1 MECNYENI
9 IGIYIVPYS
18 IGNLFSFR
26 HEGAKQA
33 VPDDEYIGIV
43 MIDVFF
49 ILAMVNTMVG
59 WRDKNPFKDTQFI
72 NVFCVRPETI
82 NGSKGAHSQNHHWVE
97 TKNG

>member
-9 IGIYIVPYS
+9 IGMYIVPYS

-26 HEGAKQA
+26 YEGAKQA
-33 VPDDEYIGIV
+33 VPDDEYICIV

-59 WRDKNPFKDTQFI
+59 WRDENPF
-72 NVFCVRPETI
+72 
-82 NGSKGAHSQNHHWVE
+82 
-97 TKNG
+97 